1 MSSSKIDFFPIIPP
15 VYLWELLIG
24 TEHIILFVS
33 ARFGGFWIEWKQKQK
48 GVVFDQ
54 KLCSGPNAH
63 HKNYHHIFWRR
74 PLKVVNFS
82 KFNHNGAESYWCIQ
96 GLKNDGPFWKRMQS
110 RNSEKGVLL
119 SFRDKKLSETN
130 FTAVYKEFENAPD
143 RVVFGILFGQA
154 FPLLNG
160 GW

>member
-1 MSSSKIDFFPIIPP
+1 
-15 VYLWELLIG
+15 
-24 TEHIILFVS
+24 
-33 ARFGGFWIEWKQKQK
+33 
-48 GVVFDQ
+48 
-54 KLCSGPNAH
+54 
-63 HKNYHHIFWRR
+63 
-74 PLKVVNFS
+74 
-82 KFNHNGAESYWCIQ
+82 
-96 GLKNDGPFWKRMQS
+96 MQS